1 MRESLPARR
10 FGRDRVNA
18 FSGADAAVL
27 GVAIVW
33 GASYPVAKAAL
44 AFVPVLLLIAIRFG
58 VSTVTMGIVARREIL
73 VARPDDLL
81 RGAALGL
88 ILALIFLAETF
99 GVAST
104 TASNAAFIISLCT
117 LLTPLLDH
125 ALARSLPPAGIVAGA
140 CLSCAGVAVLS
151 GGLSSLGSGDA
162 LMLVAAALRACMVVA
177 TQRVMARRKL
187 SSAALTSVQSAVVAA
202 VAITIMLATDHAV
215 PVVPARLDFWLAVA
229 FLSLFCTVGA
239 FYIQNAAVRRTSPT
253 RVGFLMGT
261 EPVFASLIAVTLFG
275 EALRGATI
283 LGGLLV
289 LAGTGLG
296 LLAPPTGEPSAISTG
311 S

>member
-1 MRESLPARR
+1 
-10 FGRDRVNA
+10 
-18 FSGADAAVL
+18 
-27 GVAIVW
+27 
-33 GASYPVAKAAL
+33 
-44 AFVPVLLLIAIRFG
+44 
-58 VSTVTMGIVARREIL
+58 
-73 VARPDDLL
+73 
-81 RGAALGL
+81 
-88 ILALIFLAETF
+88 
-99 GVAST
+99 
-104 TASNAAFIISLCT
+104 
-117 LLTPLLDH
+117 
-125 ALARSLPPAGIVAGA
+125 
-140 CLSCAGVAVLS
+140 
-151 GGLSSLGSGDA
+151 
-162 LMLVAAALRACMVVA
+162 MLVAAALRACMVVA

-202 VAITIMLATDHAV
+202 VAITIILATDHAV

-296 LLAPPTGEPSAISTG
+296 LLAPPTGETSAISTG

>member
-1 MRESLPARR
+1 M
-10 FGRDRVNA
+10 FGQDRVNA
-18 FSGADAAVL
+18 FSSADAAVL
-27 GVAIVW
+27 SVAFVW

-44 AFVPVLLLIAIRFG
+44 AFAPVLLLIAIRFG
-58 VSTVTMGIVARREIL
+58 VSTITMGLIARREIL
-73 VARPDDLL
+73 DSRPGDLL

-125 ALARSLPPAGIVAGA
+125 ALAGRLPPPGIVVGA
-140 CLSCAGVAVLS
+140 CLGSVGVAILS
-151 GGLSSLGSGDA
+151 GGLSRLGTGDA
-162 LMLVAAALRACMVVA
+162 LMLAAAALRACMMVA
-177 TQRVMARRKL
+177 TQRLMAGRNL
-187 SSAALTSVQSAVVAA
+187 SSAALTSVQAAA
-202 VAITIMLATDHAV
+202 VATVSVMAMLATGTTGWV
-215 PVVPARLDFWLAVA
+215 LPARLDFWLAVA
-229 FLSLFCTVGA
+229 FLALFCTVGA
-239 FYIQNAAVRRTSPT
+239 FYIQNAAVRRASPT

-275 EALRGATI
+275 EALHGSTI
-283 LGGLLV
+283 FGGLLV

-296 LLAPPTGEPSAISTG
+296 LTGQGNSKPTAVSTG
-311 S
+311 P